1 MTTVAIMQPTY
12 LPWLGYFAL
21 MDRVDTFVY
30 LNSVQFARRSWQ
42 QRNRIRSADG
52 EAMLTIPV
60 AKKGLRDQKIAEVEI
75 LYSSE
80 FPRRHID
87 LLTEN
92 YRRAK
97 FFDAYAP
104 ALCALLE
111 TRHRKLADLTI
122 ATSEWLAQVLGITAR
137 RIRSVTLNNAG
148 AKADLLVHLCG
159 QLGAAR
165 YVSPLGSHDYLADS
179 DAFTKAGIE
188 LCYHYYQH
196 PTYPQLFQP
205 FLPFMSA
212 VDLLFNVGPESLSVI
227 CSGQRPTSA
236 ASVL

>member
-12 LPWLGYFAL
+12 LPWLGYFAM
-21 MDRVDTFVY
+21 MDRVDTFIY
-30 LNSVQFARRSWQ
+30 LDSVQFARRSWQ

-52 EAMLTIPV
+52 EVMLTIPV
-60 AKKGLRDQKIAEVEI
+60 AKKGRRDQKIAEVEI
-75 LYSSE
+75 LYGSE

-87 LLTEN
+87 ILTAN
-92 YRRAK
+92 YRRAM

-104 ALCALLE
+104 ALYALLE
-111 TRHRKLADLTI
+111 AGHRKLAELTI
-122 ATSEWLAQVLGITAR
+122 AISEWLAQGFGITSR
-137 RIRSVTLNNAG
+137 RIRAVTLNNAG

-159 QLGAAR
+159 QLGASR
-165 YVSPLGSHDYLADS
+165 YVSPLGSRDYLADS

-188 LCYHYYQH
+188 LCYHSYEH
-196 PTYPQLFQP
+196 PTYPQLFEP

-227 CSGQRPTSA
+227 RSGQRPILA
-236 ASVL
+236 PSVP